1 MNEILP
7 GVFHWT
13 TLHEPIGANVSSYFI
28 EPAGIV
34 IDPKIPDGGLE
45 SAFEG
50 RAQPQQVVMTTGLHD
65 RDARAVAGA
74 FGIGVR
80 LPREGLERLGGDFD
94 GEPYHDGDEVAP
106 GVRAIQI
113 GVLCPDEYSLHIT
126 GVDGG
131 ALTVADGLTRY
142 GDELG
147 FFSDSLLGDDPE
159 AVKDGLR
166 NRYRAQLER
175 DFDALLFGHGEPIA
189 HGAKAQLRRFLS

>member
-13 TLHEPIGANVSSYFI
+13 TFHEPIGANVSSYFVAS
-28 EPAGIV
+28 AGMV

-45 SAFEG
+45 AAFDG
-50 RAQPQQVVMTTGLHD
+50 RPQPQQVVMTTGLHD
-65 RDARAVAGA
+65 RDARAFADA
-74 FGIGVR
+74 FGIPVR
-80 LPREGLERLGGDFD
+80 LPREGLDRLGTFD
-94 GEPYHDGDEVAP
+94 GEPYADGDELLP
-106 GVRAIQI
+106 GVTAIQI
-113 GVLCPDEYSLHIT
+113 GVLCPDEYSLH
-126 GVDGG
+126 VADAG
-131 ALTVADGLTRY
+131 ALTVADGLTRH

-175 DFDALLFGHGEPIA
+175 DFDALLLAHGEPITK
-189 HGAKAQLRRFLS
+189 GAKALLRRFVSDA